1 MEWIIPS
8 LTGGGLVLA
17 IVALLKYRP
26 EIRKL
31 RADAG
36 KVQAEAAAI
45 SDDSI
50 RETFQALLQEQRQ
63 GFEAQIGPL
72 REELTRQG
80 AEIRMLREE
89 VAEVRTKYW
98 RGIQHIR
105 ALLRWIGEHVH
116 DGHASVPTAPAE
128 IAGDI

>member
-17 IVALLKYRP
+17 IAAVFKLWP
-26 EIRKL
+26 EVRKL

-45 SDDSI
+45 TDESM

-98 RGIQHIR
+98 RGIGFIR
-105 ALLRWIGEHVH
+105 TLLHWISEHVH
-116 DGHASVPTAPAE
+116 TDHPPVPAAPPE
-128 IAGDI
+128 IAADI